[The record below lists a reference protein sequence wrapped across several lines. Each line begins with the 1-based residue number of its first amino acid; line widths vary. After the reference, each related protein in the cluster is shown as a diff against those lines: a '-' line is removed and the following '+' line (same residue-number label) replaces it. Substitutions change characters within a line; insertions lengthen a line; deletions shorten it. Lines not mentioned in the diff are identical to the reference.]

1 MDDRT
6 DEEKGEKVR
15 LSVEDSH
22 LLLNDDTA
30 FIIQGGYFVLIP
42 LQKEIKTTMKEN
54 KWCYFIL
61 MCWSVSVG
69 YKKDGSPNV
78 YTCIAYNLMIG
89 YLKFAKN
96 SLLQQIHFC
105 YKKI

>member
-6 DEEKGEKVR
+6 DEERGEKVR

-54 KWCYFIL
+54 K
-61 MCWSVSVG
+61 
-69 YKKDGSPNV
+69 
-78 YTCIAYNLMIG
+78 
-89 YLKFAKN
+89 
-96 SLLQQIHFC
+96 
-105 YKKI
+105 